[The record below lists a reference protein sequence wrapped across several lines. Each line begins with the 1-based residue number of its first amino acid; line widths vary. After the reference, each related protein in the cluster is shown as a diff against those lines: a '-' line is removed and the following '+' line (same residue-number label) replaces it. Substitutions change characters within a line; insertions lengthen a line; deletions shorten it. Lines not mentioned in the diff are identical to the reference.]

1 MSGRLLAQCG
11 LALVALEA
19 ARLGAMQKLG
29 LRGLAAAS
37 VCHGWE
43 AFLLPP
49 SLALCLGIAL
59 PGRGRGLRQWRWAV
73 VLGIALVLV
82 CAGLVAREAG
92 QVSSARRGQ
101 GWFGASRPVVLTTLG
116 QITERTAM
124 RFPADARLIDGESM
138 GGLHP
143 YLVAKIEIPLG
154 ATEGYLAM
162 QAKPFQWSEVSRG
175 AQRQLPE
182 AWARQLM
189 ARRGWHPVATTD
201 SILAIANKAPRAADI
216 CQVLISPEG
225 DATAII
231 YVYWEQT

>member
-162 QAKPFQWSEVSRG
+162 QAKPFQSRRLT
-175 AQRQLPE
+175 ASWPLPTRHPGPLTS
-182 AWARQLM
+182 ARC
-189 ARRGWHPVATTD
+189 
-201 SILAIANKAPRAADI
+201 SLAPKGTLRPPSTCTGSRHRWGPR
-216 CQVLISPEG
+216 L
-225 DATAII
+225 
-231 YVYWEQT
+231 